1 MEICF
6 ADFAKVLQQALQP
19 PNDDK
24 AVVNH
29 LLGWIT
35 DRKTVLDKKG
45 NPINLSSSLISD
57 LMNRKVDVPKAIK
70 DECSVPK
77 MLELAEEHF
86 RNYIIPL
93 FNPFTYNDSLQ
104 QIADAVFEDDSIS
117 KKTRENLNK
126 CYKKEEY
133 SEFLGFLLMY
143 VISRSNKKTDENVD
157 ADDMPLLEE
166 THLKCP
172 FCNANL
178 IKKGKQQSIRMY
190 QVVNLYPTN
199 ATEYGEVFKGVVKP
213 KQVNTYENK
222 IVLCSDCANE
232 YVQEP
237 TMEMYQS
244 LSAKKIQLTKNAKIQ
259 RDIDKL
265 QLEDDIKEV
274 ILGLSQ
280 SSNLNASG
288 ELSLTALCL
297 EQKISPDNQL
307 LINDIRSRVLSCYN
321 YIRYLFTNLDQKSS
335 GTFEIIGL
343 QVKQAYLMLKKAN
356 LPQDEIERR
365 ISEWIDAKSGTGNK
379 RACHYVSAFFIQN
392 CEVFDEISK

>member
-6 ADFAKVLQQALQP
+6 ADFAKALQLALQP

-35 DRKTVLDKKG
+35 NRKTVLDKKG

-77 MLELAEEHF
+77 MFELAEEHF
-86 RNYIIPL
+86 RKCIKPL

-104 QIADAVFEDDSIS
+104 QIANAVFADESIA
-117 KKTRENLNK
+117 KKTREDLSKYYQN
-126 CYKKEEY
+126 EDY
-133 SEFLGFLLMY
+133 SKFLGFLLMY

-157 ADDMPLLEE
+157 ENDMPLLEE
-166 THLKCP
+166 AHFKCP
-172 FCNANL
+172 ICNVNL
-178 IKKGKQQSIRMY
+178 IKKGEQKAIRMY
-190 QVVNLYPTN
+190 QVVNIYPSN
-199 ATEYGEVFKGVVKP
+199 VSNCDDIFNGIQKP
-213 KQVNTYENK
+213 EQINSYNNK
-222 IVLCSDCANE
+222 IVMCFSCASGYE
-232 YVQEP
+232 QEP
-237 TMEMYQS
+237 TREKYRKL
-244 LSAKKIQLTKNAKIQ
+244 LSKKIQLTKNAKIQ
-259 RDIDKL
+259 RDIDTFK
-265 QLEDDIKEV
+265 LEDDIKEV

-280 SSNLNASG
+280 SSNFNVPG

-307 LINDIRSRVLSCYN
+307 LINDIKSRVLTCYN
-321 YIRYLFTNLDQKSS
+321 YIRHLFINLDNKSA
-335 GTFEIIGL
+335 GTFDIIGL
-343 QVKQAYLMLKKAN
+343 QVKQAYKMLKNAN

-365 ISEWIDAKSGTGNK
+365 ISEWIEAKSGTDNK